1 MQHLLFK
8 IQELHEKHGVA
19 APRRIQSLAH
29 HQMATAH
36 IRASAKSLNEQSI
49 SMLQPGLADL
59 RDRNDSRRFRAHLLL
74 EEAAEF
80 LSAIAERDE
89 VKTADALGDLLV
101 VILGTA
107 LVFDIPI
114 EEVFNEIHKSNMTR
128 SVASRLDRPMMKGP
142 DFRRPDLQEVL
153 KTARS
158 KKS

>member
-1 MQHLLFK
+1 
-8 IQELHEKHGVA
+8 
-19 APRRIQSLAH
+19 
-29 HQMATAH
+29 
-36 IRASAKSLNEQSI
+36 
-49 SMLQPGLADL
+49 MLQPGLADL